1 MTVDHEK
8 LMNFLGKIVN
18 DMGAVASAPMVV
30 IGDKLGLYREM
41 AKSGPLTPSELA
53 AKTGT
58 AERYVREWLNNQSAG
73 CYTTYDEK
81 TGKYHL
87 SEEQAFCLADENSPG
102 SVLGAFQ
109 IAMSLVKDE
118 PKIRDAF
125 RSGKGVEWG
134 AHDPDLFQGTERFFR
149 SGYLANLTSSWIP
162 SLEGMEEKL
171 KNGAK
176 VADVGCGHGASTII
190 MAKAYPKSQFIGF
203 DYHKPSIV
211 EARNRAKKEG
221 LSDRVK
227 FEVAK
232 ATDFPGKDYDLVAIF
247 DALHD
252 MADPVGTVTHISK
265 ILKHDGTLMLV
276 EPFAKDE
283 VKDNM
288 NPVGRL
294 FYGASTMVCVPCSL
308 ASNGPALGAQAGP
321 KRLEEV
327 VRTGGFKK
335 FRISTST
342 PFNIVIEAKL

>member
-1 MTVDHEK
+1 MTVDHGK
-8 LMNFLGKIVN
+8 LMDFLGKIVN

-41 AKSGPLTPSELA
+41 AKSGPLLPSELA

-73 CYTTYDEK
+73 GYTTFDEK

-87 SEEQAFCLADENSPG
+87 TEEQAFCLADENSPG

-109 IAMSLVKDE
+109 IAMSMVKDE
-118 PKIRDAF
+118 PKIRSAF
-125 RSGKGVEWG
+125 KSGGGVEWG
-134 AHDPDLFQGTERFFR
+134 AHDADLFEGTERFFR
-149 SGYLANLTSSWIP
+149 SGYLANLTSTWIP

-190 MAKAYPKSQFIGF
+190 MAKAYPKSRFIGF
-203 DYHKPSIV
+203 DYHEPSII

-221 LSDRVK
+221 VSDRVK

-265 ILKHDGTLMLV
+265 ILKHDGILMLV

-288 NPVGRL
+288 NPIGRL

-327 VRTGGFKK
+327 VKAGGFKK

>member
-1 MTVDHEK
+1 MSVDHEK
-8 LMNFLGKIVN
+8 LMNFLGKVVN
-18 DMGAVASAPMVV
+18 DMGAIASAPMVV

-41 AKSGPLTPSELA
+41 AKFGPLTPSQLA
-53 AKTGT
+53 EKTGT
-58 AERYVREWLNNQSAG
+58 AERYVREWLNNQAAG
-73 CYTTYDEK
+73 GYVMYDEK
-81 TGKYHL
+81 AGKYYL
-87 SEEQAFCLADENSPG
+87 SEEQAFCLSDENSPG

-109 IAMSLVKDE
+109 IASSLIKDE
-118 PKIRDAF
+118 PKIREAF
-125 RSGKGVEWG
+125 KSGGGVEWG
-134 AHDPDLFQGTERFFR
+134 EHDSDLFEGTERFFR

-162 SLEGMEEKL
+162 SLEKMEEKL

-203 DYHKPSIV
+203 DYHEPSII
-211 EARNRAKKEG
+211 EARNRARKEG
-221 LSDRVK
+221 LTDRVK
-227 FEVAK
+227 FEVSK
-232 ATDFPGKDYDLVAIF
+232 STDFPGKDYDLVAIF

-252 MADPVGTVTHISK
+252 MADPVGTVNHISK
-265 ILKHDGTLMLV
+265 TLKPDGTLMLV

-288 NPVGRL
+288 NPIGRL

-308 ASNGPALGAQAGP
+308 ASKGPALGAQAGP

-327 VRTGGFKK
+327 VKTGGFKN

>member
-1 MTVDHEK
+1 MPVDHDK
-8 LMNFLGKIVN
+8 LMEFLGKIVN
-18 DMGAVASAPMVV
+18 DMGAIASAPMVV

-41 AKSGPLTPSELA
+41 AKIGPLTPSELA
-53 AKTGT
+53 VKTGT
-58 AERYVREWLNNQSAG
+58 AERYVREWLNNQAAG
-73 CYTTYDEK
+73 GYATYDEK
-81 TGKYHL
+81 TGKYYL

-109 IAMSLVKDE
+109 IAMSLFKDE
-118 PKIRDAF
+118 PKIRQAF
-125 RSGKGVEWG
+125 RSGGGVQWG
-134 AHDPDLFQGTERFFR
+134 DHDPDLFEGTERFFR

-162 SLEGMEEKL
+162 SLEGVEEKL

-190 MAKAYPKSQFIGF
+190 MAKAYPKSHFVGF
-203 DYHKPSIV
+203 DYHEPSII

-232 ATDFPGKDYDLVAIF
+232 ATDFPGNNYDLVAIF

-252 MADPVGTVTHISK
+252 MSDPVGTVSHISK
-265 ILKHDGTLMLV
+265 ILKPDGTLMLV

-288 NPVGRL
+288 TPVGRL

-321 KRLEEV
+321 KRLEQV
-327 VRTGGFKK
+327 VKAGGLKN

>member
-8 LMNFLGKIVN
+8 LMDFLGKIVN

-73 CYTTYDEK
+73 GYATYDEK
-81 TGKYHL
+81 TGKYYL

-109 IAMSLVKDE
+109 IAMSLFKDE
-118 PKIRDAF
+118 PKIREAF
-125 RSGKGVEWG
+125 RSGEGVEWG
-134 AHDPDLFQGTERFFR
+134 DHDPDLFEGTERFFR

-190 MAKAYPKSQFIGF
+190 MAKAYPKSRFIGF
-203 DYHKPSIV
+203 DYHEPSII

-221 LSDRVK
+221 VSDQVQ

-232 ATDFPGKDYDLVAIF
+232 ATDFPGNDYDLVAIF

-288 NPVGRL
+288 NPIGRL

-327 VRTGGFKK
+327 VKTGGFKN
-335 FRISTST
+335 FRVSTST
-342 PFNIVIEAKL
+342 PFNIIIEAKL

>member
-73 CYTTYDEK
+73 GYTTYDEK

-118 PKIRDAF
+118 SKIRDAF

>member
-1 MTVDHEK
+1 MPVEHEK
-8 LMNFLGKIVN
+8 LMEFLGKIIN
-18 DMGAVASAPMVV
+18 DMGAIASAPMVV

-41 AKSGPLTPSELA
+41 ATSGPLTPSELA
-53 AKTGT
+53 TKTGT
-58 AERYVREWLNNQSAG
+58 AERYIREWLNNQAAG
-73 CYTTYDEK
+73 GYATFDQK
-81 TGKYHL
+81 TGKYYL

-109 IAMSLVKDE
+109 IAMSLFKDE
-118 PKIRDAF
+118 PKIRQAF
-125 RSGKGVEWG
+125 QSGKGVEWG
-134 AHDPDLFQGTERFFR
+134 DHDPDLFEGTERFFR

-171 KNGAK
+171 NRGAS
-176 VADVGCGHGASTII
+176 VADIGCGHGASTII
-190 MAKAYPKSQFIGF
+190 MAKAYPKSHFIGF
-203 DYHKPSIV
+203 DYHEPSII

-232 ATDFPGKDYDLVAIF
+232 STDFPGNGFDLVAIF

-252 MADPVGTVTHISK
+252 MADPVGTVSHISK
-265 ILKHDGTLMLV
+265 VLKRDGTLMLV
-276 EPFAKDE
+276 EPYAKDD

-321 KRLEEV
+321 KKLEQV
-327 VRTGGFKK
+327 VKEGGFTN

-342 PFNIVIEAKL
+342 PFNLVIEAKL

>member
-8 LMNFLGKIVN
+8 LMDFFGKIVN
-18 DMGAVASAPMVV
+18 DMGAIASAPMVV

-41 AKSGPLTPSELA
+41 MASGPLTPAELA
-53 AKTGT
+53 VKTRT
-58 AERYVREWLNNQSAG
+58 AERYVSEWLNNQSAG
-73 CYTTYDEK
+73 GYVTYDEK
-81 TGKYHL
+81 TRKYHL

-109 IAMSLVKDE
+109 IAMSLFKDE
-118 PKIRDAF
+118 PKIREAF
-125 RSGKGVEWG
+125 RSGGGVEWG
-134 AHDPDLFQGTERFFR
+134 EHDPDLFEGTERFFR
-149 SGYLANLTSSWIP
+149 AGYLANLTSSWIP

-171 KNGAK
+171 KRGAK

-203 DYHKPSIV
+203 DYHEPSIL
-211 EARNRAKKEG
+211 EARNRVKKEG

-227 FEVAK
+227 FEVAM
-232 ATDFPGKDYDLVAIF
+232 ATDFPGNDYDLVAIF

-252 MADPVGTVTHISK
+252 MADPVGTVAHISK

-276 EPFAKDE
+276 EPFAKDD

-321 KRLEEV
+321 KKLEEV
-327 VRTGGFKK
+327 VKKGGFKN
-335 FRISTST
+335 FRVSTST

>member
-1 MTVDHEK
+1 MPVDHEK
-8 LMNFLGKIVN
+8 LMEFLGKIVN

-41 AKSGPLTPSELA
+41 AKTGPLTPSELA
-53 AKTGT
+53 VKTGT
-58 AERYVREWLNNQSAG
+58 AERYVREWLNNQAAG
-73 CYTTYDEK
+73 GYATYDEN
-81 TGKYHL
+81 TGKYYL

-109 IAMSLVKDE
+109 IAMSLFKDE
-118 PKIRDAF
+118 PKIREAF
-125 RSGKGVEWG
+125 RSGGGVEWG
-134 AHDPDLFQGTERFFR
+134 EHDPDLFEGTERFFR

-171 KNGAK
+171 NNGAK

-190 MAKAYPKSQFIGF
+190 MAKAYLKSHFIGF
-203 DYHKPSIV
+203 DYHEPSII

-232 ATDFPGKDYDLVAIF
+232 ATDFPGNDYDLVAIF

-265 ILKHDGTLMLV
+265 ILKPSGTLMLV

-283 VKDNM
+283 IKDNM
-288 NPVGRL
+288 NPIGRL

-321 KRLEEV
+321 KRLEGV
-327 VRTGGFKK
+327 VKAGGFKN

>member
-1 MTVDHEK
+1 MSVDHQK
-8 LMNFLGKIVN
+8 LMDFLGKVVN
-18 DMGAVASAPMVV
+18 DMGAIASAPMVV

-41 AKSGPLTPSELA
+41 AKFGPLTPSQLA
-53 AKTGT
+53 EKTGT
-58 AERYVREWLNNQSAG
+58 AERYVREWLNNQAAG
-73 CYTTYDEK
+73 GYVMYDEK
-81 TGKYHL
+81 TGKYYL
-87 SEEQAFCLADENSPG
+87 SEEQAFCLSDENSPG

-109 IAMSLVKDE
+109 IASSLIKDE
-118 PKIRDAF
+118 PKIREAF
-125 RSGKGVEWG
+125 KSGGGVEWG
-134 AHDPDLFQGTERFFR
+134 EHDSDLFEGTERFFR

-162 SLEGMEEKL
+162 SLEGMEAKL
-171 KNGAK
+171 KSGAK

-190 MAKAYPKSQFIGF
+190 MAKAYPESQFVGF
-203 DYHKPSIV
+203 DYHEPSVI
-211 EARNRAKKEG
+211 EARNRAEKED

-288 NPVGRL
+288 NPIGRL

-308 ASNGPALGAQAGP
+308 ASKGPALGAQAGP

-327 VRTGGFKK
+327 VKTGGVKN

>member
-1 MTVDHEK
+1 MAIDHEK
-8 LMNFLGKIVN
+8 LMNFFGKIVN
-18 DMGAVASAPMVV
+18 DMGAIASAPMVV

-41 AKSGPLTPSELA
+41 MASGPLTPAELA
-53 AKTGT
+53 VKTRT

-73 CYTTYDEK
+73 GYVTYDEK

-109 IAMSLVKDE
+109 IAMSLFKDE
-118 PKIRDAF
+118 PKIREAF
-125 RSGKGVEWG
+125 RSGGGVEWG
-134 AHDPDLFQGTERFFR
+134 EHDPDLFEGTERFFR
-149 SGYLANLTSSWIP
+149 AGYLANLTSSWIP

-171 KNGAK
+171 KRGAK

-203 DYHKPSIV
+203 DYHEPSIL
-211 EARNRAKKEG
+211 EARNRVKKEG

-227 FEVAK
+227 FEVAM
-232 ATDFPGKDYDLVAIF
+232 ATDFPGNDYDLVAIF

-252 MADPVGTVTHISK
+252 MADPVGTVAHISK

-276 EPFAKDE
+276 EPFAKDD

-321 KRLEEV
+321 KKLEEV
-327 VRTGGFKK
+327 VKTGGFKN
-335 FRISTST
+335 FRVSTST